1 MTTGLDIS
9 SVLKASPP
17 SDPTRRIY
25 VNRNLD
31 MGAIKAIGF
40 DMDYTLVQY
49 HQRHLDELTVAKTV
63 EKLIK
68 SFNYPEELHKVAV
81 DYEFIIRGLVVDK
94 QTGHI
99 CKVDQNRVVGRCY
112 HGYQVLSDEERIELY
127 GTKPIALTSER
138 FIRVDTLFSLPESAL
153 MAGIIEHYKLSKR
166 PLPVTPG
173 QLCIDIRHAIDE
185 AHQDG
190 TLKSAILAAPDRYIL
205 PDPDLGA
212 TLHKLK
218 LAGKKLFLL
227 TNSEHYYTEAVMT
240 HLLNDMLPFYES
252 WHDYFDVILVNG
264 RKPSFFNDPNPFI
277 KLDEEGEPLQEEVKR
292 FSPRH
297 IYSGGN
303 IHKFEELMN
312 LNGAEILYVGDHIF
326 SDIVIS
332 KRSAWW
338 RTALVIQEMQGG
350 VQHMIDHESQLNRIY
365 QIDHAARQLDD
376 MINYQRTLTRS
387 LERVQKLIM
396 ALTSPETHVID
407 RTREHAE
414 AEIKSLTDQL
424 NTMLRESESLER
436 EIDYKFNRYWGRPF
450 REHHELSHFGA
461 QVMSYADIYTS
472 QVSNFLFYSPDQHF
486 RAERSFLPHE
496 REHLAPLFTST

>member
-9 SVLKASPP
+9 AVLKASPP

-31 MGAIKAIGF
+31 MDAIQAIGF

-63 EKLIK
+63 EKLIHTFGY
-68 SFNYPEELHKVAV
+68 SEELHQVEV

-112 HGYQVLSDEERIELY
+112 HGYQALSAEERIELY
-127 GTKPIALTSER
+127 GTKPISLTSER
-138 FIRVDTLFSLPESAL
+138 FSRVDTLFSLPESAL
-153 MAGIIEHYKLSKR
+153 MAGIIEHYKLKKQ

-173 QLCIDIRHAIDE
+173 QLCIDIRQAIDQ

-190 TLKSAILAAPDRYIL
+190 TLKSAILADPHRYIL
-205 PDPDLGA
+205 PDADLGA

-240 HLLNDMLPFYES
+240 HLLNGVLPFYES
-252 WHDYFDVILVNG
+252 WRDYFDVILVDG

-277 KLDEEGEPLQEEVKR
+277 RLDEQGDPLEGEVKS
-292 FSPRH
+292 FLPRH
-297 IYSGGN
+297 VYSGGN
-303 IHKFEELMN
+303 IHKFEELMD
-312 LNGAEILYVGDHIF
+312 LTGAEILYIGDHIF

-338 RTALVIQEMQGG
+338 RTALVIQEMKGG
-350 VQHMIDHESQLNRIY
+350 VQHMIEHASQLNRIY
-365 QIDHAARQLDD
+365 QIDRAARQLDD
-376 MINYQRTLTRS
+376 MINYQRTLMRS
-387 LERVQKLIM
+387 LERVQKLIV
-396 ALTSPETHVID
+396 ALTSPESHVID
-407 RTREHAE
+407 STREHAE
-414 AEIKSLTDQL
+414 SEIKSLTDQL
-424 NTMLRESESLER
+424 QSMLKESEHLER
-436 EIDYKFNRYWGRPF
+436 EIDSKFNRYWGRPF

-472 QVSNFLFYSPDQHF
+472 QVSNFLFYSPNQHF
-486 RAERSFLPHE
+486 RAERTFLPHE
-496 REHLAPLFTST
+496 REHISPSHQSE